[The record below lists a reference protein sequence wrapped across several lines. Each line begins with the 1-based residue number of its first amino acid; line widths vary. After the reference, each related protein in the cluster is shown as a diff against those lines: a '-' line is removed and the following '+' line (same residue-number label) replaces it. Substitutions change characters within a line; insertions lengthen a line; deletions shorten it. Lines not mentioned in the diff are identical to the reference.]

1 MKTCKDCIYYET
13 YKQQGEE
20 YQRTFMV
27 TVHACR
33 LYPKTEKVDGKG
45 CGQLKEKDSK
55 PEESGFSGI
64 HEITNYLN
72 SGSINLEAYED
83 IGMVM
88 IQGSRMINGKV
99 FQHKVETGR
108 FVEDITKHELTV
120 AKHLII
126 EAIGQRAA
134 NE

>member
-45 CGQLKEKDSK
+45 CGQLKEKVHVISDPATDEAPEKTLPSQRLIEKWGEFLDSAIQTAMK
-55 PEESGFSGI
+55 FSGN
-64 HEITNYLN
+64 T
-72 SGSINLEAYED
+72 
-83 IGMVM
+83 
-88 IQGSRMINGKV
+88 
-99 FQHKVETGR
+99 
-108 FVEDITKHELTV
+108 
-120 AKHLII
+120 
-126 EAIGQRAA
+126 GQRL
-134 NE
+134 

>member
-45 CGQLKEKDSK
+45 CGQLKEKVHVISDFPDHSYSET
-55 PEESGFSGI
+55 P
-64 HEITNYLN
+64 
-72 SGSINLEAYED
+72 INE
-83 IGMVM
+83 
-88 IQGSRMINGKV
+88 
-99 FQHKVETGR
+99 
-108 FVEDITKHELTV
+108 
-120 AKHLII
+120 
-126 EAIGQRAA
+126 
-134 NE
+134 

>member
-45 CGQLKEKDSK
+45 CGQLKEKVHVIYSIEDEPPDAQWT
-55 PEESGFSGI
+55 PEELKRLKARDAPPL
-64 HEITNYLN
+64 EINKIKKSN
-72 SGSINLEAYED
+72 IVDE
-83 IGMVM
+83 
-88 IQGSRMINGKV
+88 
-99 FQHKVETGR
+99 
-108 FVEDITKHELTV
+108 
-120 AKHLII
+120 I
-126 EAIGQRAA
+126 EAFFQDKP
-134 NE
+134 